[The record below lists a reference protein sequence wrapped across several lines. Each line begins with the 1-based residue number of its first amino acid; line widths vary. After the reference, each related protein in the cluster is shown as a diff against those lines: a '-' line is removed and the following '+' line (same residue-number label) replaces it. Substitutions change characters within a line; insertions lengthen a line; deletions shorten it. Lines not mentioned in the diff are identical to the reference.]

1 MNEMTETQRRVLA
14 CVREWIVE
22 NGEGPTVREIGRSV
36 GLSSPS
42 SVAYQ
47 LGKLQ
52 QLGAISR
59 DDRRWRSIRLC

>member
-1 MNEMTETQRRVLA
+1 MTETQRRVLA
-14 CVREWIVE
+14 CVREWIAE
-22 NGEGPTVREIGRSV
+22 NGEGPTVREIGRGV

-47 LGKLQ
+47 LRRLQ

-59 DDRRWRSIRLC
+59 DGRGWRSIRLR